1 MPRKTESQDL
11 GGVTVT
17 VRQMPPR
24 AALRLGARLGR
35 VAGPLLAQ
43 VVTVG
48 GIRYGDGIIPWSAL
62 EDSPEAV
69 DALLGEVSKMLAS
82 LSPDD
87 VVSLAEESL
96 IGCSSW
102 QRVGDAAPIDV
113 PQRDGAG
120 ALLDDLAGDAA
131 TLLGATLLALRVHLL
146 PTSGTVSG

>member
-1 MPRKTESQDL
+1 MEEEPMPRKTESQDL

-102 QRVGDAAPIDV
+102 QRV
-113 PQRDGAG
+113 
-120 ALLDDLAGDAA
+120 DLAGDAA